1 MKKFMNK
8 IILLSVL
15 VLTILSC
22 DDGDIIVDDLD
33 FPETLEYCE
42 GVTDLIIYTIKDDP
56 YESLSIK
63 LPNTD
68 VENLTTV
75 TEDNPTTSL
84 SANNTF
90 NYRSYNGDPSAI
102 FCNSLPPTSP
112 TIINS
117 YEATEGTVIFNT
129 TLTEDDNDG
138 IPAALEN
145 LDGDDDFTNDDTDG
159 DGVPNYLDSDD
170 DGDNVPTANE
180 NPDPN
185 NDGDLSDAQD
195 TDGDG
200 VPDYL
205 DEDDDNDGTIT
216 RNEDSNNDN
225 DPATDTTDEVVGYD
239 YLNDQITTENVN
251 DVYRDHT
258 KTQNYSCV
266 ITVQDVILKNTANS
280 EELIYNNEVIG
291 KIETIL
297 SNFSY
302 TVDFN

>member
-1 MKKFMNK
+1 MNK

-205 DEDDDNDGTIT
+205 DDDDDGDGTIT
-216 RNEDSNNDN
+216 RYEDTNNDN
-225 DPATDTTDEVVGYD
+225 DPATDTTDEVIGYD
-239 YLNDQITTENVN
+239 YLNNQITTENVT

-258 KTQNYSCV
+258 KTQDYTCT
-266 ITVQDVILKNTANS
+266 ITVQNAILKNTANS
-280 EELIYNNEVIG
+280 EQLIYNDELIG
-291 KIETIL
+291 TLTTTIN
-297 SNFSY
+297 NFTY
-302 TVDFN
+302 PVEFN

>member
-1 MKKFMNK
+1 MNK

-68 VENLTTV
+68 VENLTTL
-75 TEDNPTTSL
+75 TEVNPTTSL

>member
-1 MKKFMNK
+1 MNK

-33 FPETLEYCE
+33 FPETLQFCE
-42 GVTDLIIYTIKDDP
+42 GNDDLIIYSIKEDP

-68 VENLTTV
+68 KENFTTISD
-75 TEDNPTTSL
+75 TNPTTEL
-84 SANNTF
+84 SESNTF
-90 NYRSYNGDPSAI
+90 NYRAYSGDPADI
-102 FCNSLPPTSP
+102 FCNSLPPSSP
-112 TIINS
+112 SIISNF
-117 YEATEGTVIFNT
+117 EASEGTTTFIT

-138 IPAALEN
+138 IPAALEDLNGDGN
-145 LDGDDDFTNDDTDG
+145 LNNDDTDG
-159 DGVPNYLDSDD
+159 DGIPNYLDSDD